1 MKLIFFRAKYDR
13 FPYIRGFPFQDAI
26 HIFQY
31 NIKKSLL
38 FIYIIMFDKRRFIV
52 YTYSSSGVA
61 ADLLAP
67 GRKQAFMTIAIT
79 CLFSTRYMRFQ
90 VEEEK
95 K

>member
-1 MKLIFFRAKYDR
+1 
-13 FPYIRGFPFQDAI
+13 
-26 HIFQY
+26 
-31 NIKKSLL
+31 
-38 FIYIIMFDKRRFIV
+38 MFDKRRFIV